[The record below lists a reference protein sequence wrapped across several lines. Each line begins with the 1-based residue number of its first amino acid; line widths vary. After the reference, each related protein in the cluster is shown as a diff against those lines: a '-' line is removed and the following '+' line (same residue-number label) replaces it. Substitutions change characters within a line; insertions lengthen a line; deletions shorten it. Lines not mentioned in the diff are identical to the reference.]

1 MNQKKFDKLY
11 QHYIRYF
18 GADEEPMI
26 IHSLAD
32 DPDALHVDI
41 VHLPP
46 TKDRPFQ
53 VLATIGAS
61 DHAMRPKPHSLSD
74 RNEYVTFLPAEWN
87 LEAQEHRWV
96 LGFLNA
102 VAQFAHDERTMITY
116 SHTMDLTIL
125 VKELLSEDFNMCGA
139 GLLFPQV
146 CEDTSVLRCKTGLFE
161 TVTILHMMPLT
172 RTEMDKIIALRQ
184 LSNPASGDADWSFM
198 FYPEDDAACE
208 KLPFLCA
215 RKR

>member
-26 IHSLAD
+26 FHTLVD
-32 DPDALHVDI
+32 EPGTLHVD
-41 VHLPP
+41 VVSLGP
-46 TKDRPFQ
+46 TKERPFR

-61 DHAMRPKPHSLSD
+61 DHAIRPRPQSLSD
-74 RNEYVTFLPAEWN
+74 RNEYVTFVPADWDLN
-87 LEAQEHRWV
+87 APEHRWV
-96 LGFLNA
+96 LTLLQE
-102 VAQFAHDERTMITY
+102 VAQFPHSESTMITY
-116 SHTMDLTIL
+116 SHTLDLSAVMSDL
-125 VKELLSEDFNMCGA
+125 QSEDFNMCGA

-146 CEDTSVLRCKTGLFE
+146 CQDTGVLRCKTGLLE

-172 RTEMDKIIALRQ
+172 RDEMDRIIKRRAL
-184 LSNPASGDADWSFM
+184 NDPDWTDM
-198 FYPEDDAACE
+198 FYPEDNAAYDA
-208 KLPFLCA
+208 LPFLCA

>member
-11 QHYIRYF
+11 QHYVKYF
-18 GADEEPMI
+18 GADKEPMI
-26 IHSLAD
+26 FHSIVD
-32 DPDALHVDI
+32 NPGALHIDV
-41 VHLPP
+41 VHLAP

-61 DHAMRPKPHSLSD
+61 DYAMRPKPHSLTD
-74 RNEYVTFLPAEWN
+74 RNEYVTFVPAEWDLN
-87 LEAQEHRWV
+87 DEKYRWV
-96 LGFLNA
+96 LVLLQE
-102 VAQFAHDERTMITY
+102 VAQYPHEAKTMISY
-116 SHTMDLTIL
+116 SHTLDFSGPMEEMQSD
-125 VKELLSEDFNMCGA
+125 DFNMCGA

-146 CEDTSVLRCKTGLFE
+146 CEDTSILHCKTGLFE

-172 RTEMDKIIALRQ
+172 CTEMDRIIALRQ

-215 RKR
+215 CKR